1 VDVSQKKKKKKYRI
15 PKIQSTGL
23 KKFNKLKC
31 LSEDASGTLG
41 SEKKAITSEEGGRR
55 RRNLVGGVDGEVWG
69 RWNLIWYW
77 MRERTESLRARRKNE
92 NRQPRR

>member
-1 VDVSQKKKKKKYRI
+1 MDITQKEIK
-15 PKIQSTGL
+15 STEYPRHRF
-23 KKFNKLKC
+23 KKFNKLKGR
-31 LSEDASGTLG
+31 SDDALVSLG
-41 SEKKAITSEEGGRR
+41 REKKAITSEEGGRR

-92 NRQPRR
+92 NSQL